1 MHASLKS
8 RLLIGGAIVA
18 AALAAPAYAQYT
30 GPSEAGRAQ
39 NTVEAILANPTDDQL
54 VTLQGQLLRKIGKE
68 KYIFT
73 DGTAEIVTE
82 IDDDDFPREPV
93 DEKTKVEIHGE
104 VDTGLRRPP
113 EIEVDSIRVV
123 K

>member
-1 MHASLKS
+1 MSAPSKS
-8 RLLIGGAIVA
+8 RLFFIGALLAGAT
-18 AALAAPAYAQYT
+18 AAPAYAQYT
-30 GPSEAGRAQ
+30 GPTEGGRAQ
-39 NTVEAILANPTDDQL
+39 NTVAAILANPTDDQQI
-54 VTLQGQLLRKIGKE
+54 TMQGQLLRKIGKE
-68 KYIFT
+68 KYIFS
-73 DGTAEIVTE
+73 DGTAEIVAE